1 MTTALERLGSTQR
14 TAATLVAQGKVGEA
28 LALLAPPRG
37 ELEVAQQPDLP
48 KPFIMSPE
56 RKAALTKAATFME
69 KKAVTTAEVRA
80 LTAAE
85 IDALIEERDLLDKIA
100 KLVEER
106 KESIRAMAFNHLD
119 VEYRNTHTPDEIK
132 ATPLDKKGHFVVDG
146 EVTTPEAVM
155 KLTRNTTG
163 GAPILMVTDLDAVAN
178 SGAVGDAFT
187 HEDYLAVTRQER
199 VLDEH
204 LMALHMAKKPEIIEG
219 IAAALRPGTKNTAH
233 NFKAK

>member
-69 KKAVTTAEVRA
+69 KKAVTTAEVR
-80 LTAAE
+80 
-85 IDALIEERDLLDKIA
+85 DLLDKIA

-163 GAPILMVTDLDAVAN
+163 GAPILTVTDLDAVAN